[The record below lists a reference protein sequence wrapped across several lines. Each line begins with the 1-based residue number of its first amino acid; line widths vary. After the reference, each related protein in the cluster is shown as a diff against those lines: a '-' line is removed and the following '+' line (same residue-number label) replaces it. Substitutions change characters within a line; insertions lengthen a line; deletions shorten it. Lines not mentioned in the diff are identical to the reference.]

1 MSSPENLRADA
12 VESVVEL
19 LSAAAKPL
27 AFGVLKKN
35 ACLDEHALR
44 NALEMATAQG
54 RAFRWPDF
62 RRLQYFWFQSAEHV
76 ARQAVLETS
85 SRLAL
90 SQTALIEQ
98 ARKRVRGLS
107 REAMRPIVVN
117 LVAEGQLRK
126 VGAFSAG
133 KLLIRPGET
142 GAYSAS
148 ARAFIEGKFRKAG
161 LDPAAFFGSL
171 PGPQSA
177 ALPSASPPQP
187 GPLSAPPPPAALP
200 LPASPPLP
208 GSLHASPLQ
217 PGSLSALPAS
227 PPARDDQPAAPASPN
242 AAELLL
248 GAVRSMQ
255 PSEGV
260 PVTAQRLRHRLPA
273 LGKSEFDAAARELR
287 RKQQVFLTLH
297 HDPFSLPQPERDL
310 LIDGGDGTYYVSIA
324 IR

>member
-1 MSSPENLRADA
+1 MSSPENLKADA
-12 VESVVEL
+12 VERVVEL

-27 AFGVLKKN
+27 TFGQLKKSG
-35 ACLDEHALR
+35 LDEGALR

-54 RAFRWPDF
+54 RAFRWPDY
-62 RRLQYFWFQSAEHV
+62 RRRQYFWFQSAEHA
-76 ARQAVLETS
+76 ARLAVLETS

-98 ARKRVRGLS
+98 ARKRVPGFPQ
-107 REAMRPIVVN
+107 EAMRPIVVN

-133 KLLIRPGET
+133 KLLVRPGDT
-142 GAYSAS
+142 AAYSAS

-171 PGPQSA
+171 PD
-177 ALPSASPPQP
+177 
-187 GPLSAPPPPAALP
+187 PLSAAPPP
-200 LPASPPLP
+200 
-208 GSLHASPLQ
+208 
-217 PGSLSALPAS
+217 
-227 PPARDDQPAAPASPN
+227 REDQPAPPAPAN

-273 LGKSEFDAAARELR
+273 LAKSEFDAAALELR
-287 RKQQVFLTLH
+287 RNRQVFLTLH